1 MMHWSLNLNKCSH
14 RRVGGALH
22 SGLLLQWLS
31 TPKMA
36 FSCGAWKDATPR
48 YSLRVQQ
55 VRGEEAFRRH
65 MRVSQNIHTR
75 FCFGRLTGGRA
86 VPEGFNPSSV
96 PGRRVYPN
104 AVTATLPRADVL
116 KNCHT
121 ECNAPPP
128 GRCDYLSAQIGG
140 EVLMKRK

>member
-1 MMHWSLNLNKCSH
+1 
-14 RRVGGALH
+14 LH
-22 SGLLLQWLS
+22 SGLLLQRLS
-31 TPKMA
+31 TPRMA
-36 FSCGAWKDATPR
+36 FSCGAWKDATPGTHCVFNKFAVKR
-48 YSLRVQQ
+48 PL
-55 VRGEEAFRRH
+55 EDT

-86 VPEGFNPSSV
+86 VPEGFNPSAV

-104 AVTATLPRADVL
+104 AVTATLPGADLL

-140 EVLMKRK
+140 EVLMNRK